1 MCPLHGNN
9 SPCRQCRQTHSTLQH
24 RYVPPPLVFPSLTTP
39 SGSKMQ
45 PEHVKQCVD
54 DTDKHS
60 ALAIIGTS
68 HTLFSLLHFHHS
80 PRWENTGWPWK
91 HTHLTC
97 KCNSDNVPAWGTAST
112 TKHTNHDDNNSTSG
126 KPTFY
131 FIVLYHAFSCFF
143 LLFSKSK
150 GKVQQK

>member
-1 MCPLHGNN
+1 METTLHVDNAGKHTALSN
-9 SPCRQCRQTHSTLQH
+9 TGM
-24 RYVPPPLVFPSLTTP
+24 YPPPLVFPSLTTP

-80 PRWENTGWPWK
+80 PRCENTGRPQ
-91 HTHLTC
+91 
-97 KCNSDNVPAWGTAST
+97 
-112 TKHTNHDDNNSTSG
+112 
-126 KPTFY
+126 KPQMQMR
-131 FIVLYHAFSCFF
+131 
-143 LLFSKSK
+143 
-150 GKVQQK
+150 QQQCPSRVTVKTQ